1 MKLRT
6 RGIYRMIF
14 IDSLL
19 QEGDVAVDAT
29 AGNGHDTLYLA
40 QKVGERG
47 HVYAFDVQQAAL
59 DSTKERLAEN
69 GIPDERVTLILSG
82 HERMADY
89 VKEPVRC
96 VLFNLGWL
104 PSGDHS
110 VTTRVPTT
118 LAAVEAACG
127 LLLPGEWCRSASTP
141 GTRRDARAAGAG
153 RGAGGAGHSGN
164 TTCCT
169 EILEPAGERAADVSH
184 RGRSPSSPPPLAAG
198 LQGGTSLRP
207 ASCGHRS
214 RIAEANS
221 ARKMG
226 FFYAEFAP
234 RGVHA
239 AAAEQSQ
246 ETCGFPDT
254 FRVGLPG
261 LSGCS

>member
-1 MKLRT
+1 MKLRNA
-6 RGIYRMIF
+6 RYLSHDF

-19 QEGDVAVDAT
+19 QEGDIAVDAT

-82 HERMADY
+82 HECMADY

-127 LLLPGEWCRSASTP
+127 LLLPGGMVSVCVYPGHEE
-141 GTRRDARAAGAG
+141 GTRELRA
-153 RGAGGAGHSGN
+153 
-164 TTCCT
+164 
-169 EILEPAGERAADVSH
+169 LEEA
-184 RGRSPSSPPPLAAG
+184 LAG
-198 LQGGTSLRP
+198 LDIREYNVLHGSFVNQRENAPQVYLIQRDESL
-207 ASCGHRS
+207 
-214 RIAEANS
+214 
-221 ARKMG
+221 
-226 FFYAEFAP
+226 
-234 RGVHA
+234 
-239 AAAEQSQ
+239 
-246 ETCGFPDT
+246 
-254 FRVGLPG
+254 
-261 LSGCS
+261 

>member
-127 LLLPGEWCRSASTP
+127 LLLPGGMVSVCVYPGHEEGRASC
-141 GTRRDARAAGAG
+141 GAG
-153 RGAGGAGHSGN
+153 RGAGGAGHSGIQRAARKF
-164 TTCCT
+164 C
-169 EILEPAGERAADVSH
+169 EPAGERAADVSH
-184 RGRSPSSPPPLAAG
+184 PGRSPVSPPPLAAG
-198 LQGGTSLRP
+198 LQEGHPFDPRP
-207 ASCGHRS
+207 ADTGRGIKARFRS
-214 RIAEANS
+214 ENGI
-221 ARKMG
+221 
-226 FFYAEFAP
+226 FYAEFAP

-239 AAAEQSQ
+239 AAAE
-246 ETCGFPDT
+246 
-254 FRVGLPG
+254 
-261 LSGCS
+261 

>member
-1 MKLRT
+1 MKLRNA
-6 RGIYRMIF
+6 RYLSHDF

-19 QEGDVAVDAT
+19 QEGDIAVDAT

-127 LLLPGEWCRSASTP
+127 LLLPGGMVSVCVYPGHEE
-141 GTRRDARAAGAG
+141 GTRELRA
-153 RGAGGAGHSGN
+153 
-164 TTCCT
+164 
-169 EILEPAGERAADVSH
+169 LEEA
-184 RGRSPSSPPPLAAG
+184 LAG
-198 LQGGTSLRP
+198 LDIREYNVLHGNFVNQRENAPQTFLIQREESLRD
-207 ASCGHRS
+207 C
-214 RIAEANS
+214 
-221 ARKMG
+221 
-226 FFYAEFAP
+226 
-234 RGVHA
+234 
-239 AAAEQSQ
+239 
-246 ETCGFPDT
+246 
-254 FRVGLPG
+254 
-261 LSGCS
+261 

>member
-1 MKLRT
+1 MKLRNA
-6 RGIYRMIF
+6 RYLSHDF

-19 QEGDVAVDAT
+19 QEGDIAVDAT

-118 LAAVEAACG
+118 LAAVSSCV
-127 LLLPGEWCRSASTP
+127 LRMISSRV
-141 GTRRDARAAGAG
+141 TRPVRTHRAALVPFLPTTLSISQWPGSSRLLMCSGRCSMLSPLGAF
-153 RGAGGAGHSGN
+153 
-164 TTCCT
+164 
-169 EILEPAGERAADVSH
+169 AAFT
-184 RGRSPSSPPPLAAG
+184 RL
-198 LQGGTSLRP
+198 
-207 ASCGHRS
+207 
-214 RIAEANS
+214 
-221 ARKMG
+221 
-226 FFYAEFAP
+226 
-234 RGVHA
+234 
-239 AAAEQSQ
+239 
-246 ETCGFPDT
+246 
-254 FRVGLPG
+254 
-261 LSGCS
+261 